1 MIKHSLKSFVTQV
14 RRFDLLSDEELASY
28 NTFLQD
34 INITVVSE
42 KAQRIPG
49 KEAVVSVSPKGE
61 STILA
66 EAEPEQLLV
75 LVRYNIHRDF
85 LEGLNDEQ

>member
-34 INITVVSE
+34 INITVVNE
-42 KAQRIPG
+42 KTQRIPG
-49 KEAVVSVSPKGE
+49 KDAVVSVSPKGE
-61 STILA
+61 TTILA
-66 EAEPEQLLV
+66 PAEPEQLLV
-75 LVRYNIHRDF
+75 LVKYNIHRDL
-85 LEGLNDEQ
+85 LEGKDNE